1 MPKLPKPQKYG
12 GNRAINYSMNLWQRG
27 YIKSR
32 LQQKCREQSVEI
44 VEVFGKNISNEC
56 SQCGA
61 IGYKKDELFFCKV
74 CGYQTERRQNAAQNA
89 KNRGI
94 DHKDK
99 SLDN

>member
-44 VEVFGKNISNEC
+44 VEVFAKILVMNVVNVVRLDTKRMSCFSVRYVDIKQNVGKMPLKMQRI
-56 SQCGA
+56 
-61 IGYKKDELFFCKV
+61 V
-74 CGYQTERRQNAAQNA
+74 V
-89 KNRGI
+89 
-94 DHKDK
+94 
-99 SLDN
+99 